1 MNLFTR
7 WWSLARAMFLRSRWE
22 RDMNE
27 ELQFH
32 IEQRVE
38 HLVKSGRPRQEAMR
52 RARLEFGAVEGY
64 KETCREARGL
74 RMVDELR
81 CDLRYALR
89 SFRKSPGF
97 TTVAVVSLALG
108 IGLNTAIFS
117 AINAVILR
125 PLPYK
130 DPQRLV
136 LVGQVWHRFGPEPG
150 NSSPANYVEWEKQNH
165 VFESIAATALTGLRV
180 TIRDEIQL
188 VSGQRVS
195 ADFFPLLGVQA
206 ALGRTFLP
214 EEDKPGVNVVV
225 LSYDL
230 WQGQFGGDPKTVGSA
245 VRLNDSTFRV
255 IGVMPKGFRFFNK
268 RSGGSVIDAWLPYPF
283 ADNPPTSRELHSLHA
298 FARLK
303 PGVSFETAQAE
314 MKTIGQRLEM
324 EHPKENRG
332 IGAGVLPLHDYV
344 EGRASSPLLL
354 LFGAVGL
361 VLLIACANVANL
373 LLARARTRRREIAIR
388 VAIGAGRLRV
398 IQQLLTESLLLAF
411 AGGAAGLLSAQS
423 GAKVLNRFI
432 YGIDFGWGSAGKML
446 RLDEASPDLRVLGF
460 TLALSLLT
468 GLLFGLAPA
477 LQGSNV
483 GLHEALKDAGR
494 GASTGRGGARFR
506 NALVVAQIALSL
518 VLLAGAGLMIN
529 SLWRLQ
535 HVRLGFQPD
544 RLLSLHCSL
553 RTVEPYVREL
563 SPKGTPTGLRVW
575 TVNQTPRLVD
585 QAIERLENSPASN
598 PPPP

>member
-1 MNLFTR
+1 MQDAAAAQCQAGESMNMFSRL
-7 WWSLARAMFLRSRWE
+7 WSLARAMFLRSRWE

-32 IEQRVE
+32 IEERAE
-38 HLVKSGRPRQEAMR
+38 HLVKSGVPQHEAMR
-52 RARLEFGAVEGY
+52 RARLEFGGIEGY

-74 RMVDELR
+74 RIMDELR

-97 TTVAVVSLALG
+97 TAVAVLSLALG

-136 LVGQVWHRFGPEPG
+136 LVGQVWHRFGPAVE
-150 NSSPANYVEWEKQNH
+150 NSSPANYVEWKKQNH

-180 TIRDEIQL
+180 TIGDEIQL
-188 VSGQRVS
+188 ISGQRVS
-195 ADFFPLLGVQA
+195 AEFFPLLGVQA

-230 WQGQFGGDPKTVGSA
+230 WQRQFGGDPKTIGSR
-245 VRLNDSTFRV
+245 VRLNDSMFHV
-255 IGVMPKGFRFFNK
+255 IGVMPKSFRFFQK

-283 ADNPPTSRELHSLHA
+283 ADNPPTSRELHTLYP

-303 PGVSFETAQAE
+303 PGVSLEMAQAE

-324 EHPKENRG
+324 AYPKENRG
-332 IGAGVLPLHDYV
+332 IGAGVTLLHDYV
-344 EGRASSPLLL
+344 EGHASSSLLL

-373 LLARARTRRREIAIR
+373 LLARARTRGREIAIR
-388 VAIGAGRLRV
+388 LAIGAGRGRP
-398 IQQLLTESLLLAF
+398 TDDRKPA
-411 AGGAAGLLSAQS
+411 AGGD
-423 GAKVLNRFI
+423 RRC
-432 YGIDFGWGSAGKML
+432 GWTA
-446 RLDEASPDLRVLGF
+446 V
-460 TLALSLLT
+460 
-468 GLLFGLAPA
+468 
-477 LQGSNV
+477 
-483 GLHEALKDAGR
+483 
-494 GASTGRGGARFR
+494 
-506 NALVVAQIALSL
+506 
-518 VLLAGAGLMIN
+518 
-529 SLWRLQ
+529 
-535 HVRLGFQPD
+535 
-544 RLLSLHCSL
+544 
-553 RTVEPYVREL
+553 RTVGRQGFKPL
-563 SPKGTPTGLRVW
+563 H
-575 TVNQTPRLVD
+575 
-585 QAIERLENSPASN
+585 
-598 PPPP
+598 